1 MSAIAFLGSLLAMP
15 IPAWLMAFIIGGL
28 YLVHHV
34 TVGRRLESYARSLS
48 HMDRWADSVEMR
60 LEDMGY
66 EDRRT
71 PVAARPAPP
80 RLDRRMLTPANDR
93 RIPPQVNDR
102 RRKPADYRELSD
114 SEVTALISRLIR
126 DRAA

>member
-1 MSAIAFLGSLLAMP
+1 MSAITILVSLLVMP
-15 IPAWLMAFIIGGL
+15 IPAWLMVFIIGGL
-28 YLVHHV
+28 YLAHQSF
-34 TVGRRLESYARSLS
+34 VGRRLDGYARSLN
-48 HMDRWADSVEMR
+48 HMDRWADSVEAR
-60 LEDMGY
+60 LEEMGY
-66 EDRRT
+66 EDRRA

-80 RLDRRMLTPANDR
+80 RFERRMMSPANDR
-93 RIPPQVNDR
+93 RIPPQVSDR